1 MTKTPIGP
9 RDTAMRHCA
18 LLLLLLACPL
28 LAGEPLRI
36 AVAASFRPVL
46 EQVNAGF
53 REETGREVVL
63 SSASTGVLFSQIA
76 HGAPFDI
83 FFAADEESPARL
95 FAAGR
100 GAQPF
105 CYAVGRLVLAGG
117 ELARLQDPQQSLAI
131 ANPATAPYGRA
142 ALEVLAREAFSSGGD
157 RRLVR
162 GSNVAQAYQFWH
174 SGAVDLALVAAA
186 LAPPGATPVP
196 AQWHRP
202 LVQHAIVLEAG
213 AAVDAYLKWLGS
225 DRVRALITDAGY
237 RPCP

>member
-1 MTKTPIGP
+1 
-9 RDTAMRHCA
+9 MRHCA

-28 LAGEPLRI
+28 WAGDQLRI
-36 AVAASFRPVL
+36 AVAANFRPVL
-46 EQVNAGF
+46 ERINAGF
-53 REETGREVVL
+53 LQETGREVAI

-83 FFAADEESPARL
+83 FFAADQESPARL

-100 GAQPF
+100 GGEPF
-105 CYAVGRLVLAGG
+105 CYALGSLVLAGG

-131 ANPATAPYGRA
+131 ANPAHAPYGRA
-142 ALEVLAREAFSSGGD
+142 ALEVLARAAFSAGRE

-162 GSNVAQAYQFWH
+162 GSNVAQAYQFWQ
-174 SGAVDLALVAAA
+174 SGAVDLALVPAA
-186 LAPPGATPVP
+186 LAPPDATPVP
-196 AQWHRP
+196 MKWHRP
-202 LVQHAIVLEAG
+202 LAQHAIALTPGAG
-213 AAVDAYLKWLGS
+213 VDAYLKWLGS

>member
-1 MTKTPIGP
+1 
-9 RDTAMRHCA
+9 MRHCA
-18 LLLLLLACPL
+18 YLLLLLAWPL
-28 LAGEPLRI
+28 WAGDPLRI
-36 AVAASFRPVL
+36 AVAANYRPAQ
-46 EQVNAGF
+46 EQSNAGF
-53 REETGREVVL
+53 LEETGREVVL
-63 SSASTGVLFSQIA
+63 SSASTGVLFSQIT

-83 FFAADEESPARL
+83 FFAADEESPAKL

-100 GAQPF
+100 GGEPF

-117 ELARLQDPQQSLAI
+117 ELAQLQDPQKSLAI

-142 ALEVLAREAFSSGGD
+142 ALEVLAREAFSAGSG

-186 LAPPGATPVP
+186 LAPTGATPVP
-196 AQWHRP
+196 PQWHRP
-202 LVQHAIVLEAG
+202 LVQHAIVLTPGAG
-213 AAVDAYLKWLGS
+213 VDAYLKWLGS
-225 DRVRALITDAGY
+225 DRVRALISDAGY